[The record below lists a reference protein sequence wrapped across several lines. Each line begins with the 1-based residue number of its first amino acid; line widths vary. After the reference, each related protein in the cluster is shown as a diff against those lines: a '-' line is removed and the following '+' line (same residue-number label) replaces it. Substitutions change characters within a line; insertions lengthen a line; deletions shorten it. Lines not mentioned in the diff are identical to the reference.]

1 MLFQNVNKDIWVPS
15 LARPRPHP
23 TLLTFI
29 TELTLYKS
37 WACVLSQCD
46 DSQNH
51 AEASPGPVEGSQALG
66 ATGRNDALEVVFECS
81 REPEVLCVTI
91 D

>member
-1 MLFQNVNKDIWVPS
+1 MLIRTFGSHPS
-15 LARPRPHP
+15 PPPPPP

-51 AEASPGPVEGSQALG
+51 AEASPGPVETSQALR
-66 ATGRNDALEVVFECS
+66 ATGRNHALEVVFECS

>member
-1 MLFQNVNKDIWVPS
+1 MS
-15 LARPRPHP
+15 R
-23 TLLTFI
+23 
-29 TELTLYKS
+29 
-37 WACVLSQCD
+37 CD

-51 AEASPGPVEGSQALG
+51 AEASPGPVETSQALR

>member
-1 MLFQNVNKDIWVPS
+1 MLIRTFGSHPS
-15 LARPRPHP
+15 YPPFP
-23 TLLTFI
+23 TLLIFI

-51 AEASPGPVEGSQALG
+51 AEDSPGAVETPQALR
-66 ATGRNDALEVVFECS
+66 ATGRNDALKVVFECS
-81 REPEVLCVTI
+81 REPEVLCATI

>member
-1 MLFQNVNKDIWVPS
+1 MLIRTFGSHPS
-15 LARPRPHP
+15 SPPFP
-23 TLLTFI
+23 ILLTFI

-46 DSQNH
+46 DSQNR
-51 AEASPGPVEGSQALG
+51 AEAFPGPVETSQALR
-66 ATGRNDALEVVFECS
+66 ATGRKDALKVVFECS